1 MSKSVLISIRPKWCE
16 LIASGK
22 KTIEVRKTAPKIET
36 PFKCYIYC
44 TKDNEAQFWIARTYF
59 YLDDHAHNAFDKCG
73 NGTVIGEFVCNEI
86 QRYARYGLFKEPA
99 RYMKSSPGGYPATE
113 IHYSS
118 LQLSPDALEQY
129 GKGAQLYGWHISDL
143 KICDTPKKL
152 GEFKRHD
159 PTYDFSIF
167 GEVSRTYS
175 INRPPQSWCYVEEF
189 V

>member
-1 MSKSVLISIRPKWCE
+1 MKSVMISIHPKWCE

-22 KTIEVRKTAPKIET
+22 KTIEVRKTKPKALP

-44 TKDNEAQFWIARTYF
+44 TQTDELVSAPGWPGR
-59 YLDDHAHNAFDKCG
+59 
-73 NGTVIGEFVCNEI
+73 VIGEFVCNEI

-143 KICDTPKKL
+143 KLYAEPKEIS
-152 GEFKRHD
+152 EFKRWN
-159 PTYDFSIF
+159 
-167 GEVSRTYS
+167 RTEQTAPCAHVYALYAPCES
-175 INRPPQSWCYVEEF
+175 CKECNLKRPPESWCYVEETE
-189 V
+189 